1 MAGWRGGQIACVAA
15 GMVVGV
21 GVLRATPT
29 VSGVLAAFG
38 CVLTSIF
45 MACWPIS
52 GRTVEEWTPVATR
65 WLLQVALGNTQRISH
80 MPESGW
86 VRAGYWINAPR
97 RGGSPQPEALAH
109 CSIIAIA
116 IPSSAVP
123 MGAVKDSRLQTYT
136 AVLAVEGQAL
146 TLLSEE
152 ERRRRTAAWSDVLA
166 GLARQGSSLHRIQW
180 VERTVPDGSEEIIDQ
195 MERRKAPGAP
205 AQAIESYRD
214 LAARASQGAR
224 THEVLVALSVRAARR
239 RGSTSSGRRYRDRID
254 QRSSLA
260 NAATGVRGATTNAL
274 SAPGTRA
281 SRAAAAEDLACSILV
296 REAGLLERSLRS
308 AGLSVIGALGPRAI
322 SGAIARGIIAEQ
334 ACASSIALGGAST
347 SERFHESA
355 ADATGRSL
363 GKTLR
368 GDVGNGNGAGVHN
381 DAGGDVGNG
390 RFCVHPSSVQH
401 SPRSP
406 HEWTHFDAKYAGVTR
421 STGAARSQDG
431 LSTRPPGR
439 TTTQATWPWSIATQA
454 SWSWLRTDSTY
465 HATYW
470 IAEWPRIPVTSDFL
484 RPLLLQSSLR
494 ASIAVT
500 MEPISPSAAVR
511 EVEQAKTA
519 EFADSELRRRGGFM
533 MSARRRREQQVLA
546 RRETELADGHAQYRF
561 SGYVTVTAGSLEELE
576 EACHEMEQTAGQ
588 SLLEIRRMFGEQEI
602 AFTYTL
608 PLARGLL

>member
-1 MAGWRGGQIACVAA
+1 M
-15 GMVVGV
+15 
-21 GVLRATPT
+21 
-29 VSGVLAAFG
+29 
-38 CVLTSIF
+38 
-45 MACWPIS
+45 
-52 GRTVEEWTPVATR
+52 
-65 WLLQVALGNTQRISH
+65 
-80 MPESGW
+80 
-86 VRAGYWINAPR
+86 
-97 RGGSPQPEALAH
+97 
-109 CSIIAIA
+109 
-116 IPSSAVP
+116 
-123 MGAVKDSRLQTYT
+123 
-136 AVLAVEGQAL
+136 
-146 TLLSEE
+146 
-152 ERRRRTAAWSDVLA
+152 
-166 GLARQGSSLHRIQW
+166 
-180 VERTVPDGSEEIIDQ
+180 
-195 MERRKAPGAP
+195 
-205 AQAIESYRD
+205 
-214 LAARASQGAR
+214 
-224 THEVLVALSVRAARR
+224 
-239 RGSTSSGRRYRDRID
+239 
-254 QRSSLA
+254 
-260 NAATGVRGATTNAL
+260 
-274 SAPGTRA
+274 
-281 SRAAAAEDLACSILV
+281 
-296 REAGLLERSLRS
+296 
-308 AGLSVIGALGPRAI
+308 
-322 SGAIARGIIAEQ
+322 
-334 ACASSIALGGAST
+334 
-347 SERFHESA
+347 
-355 ADATGRSL
+355 
-363 GKTLR
+363 
-368 GDVGNGNGAGVHN
+368 
-381 DAGGDVGNG
+381 GNG